1 MGLSFHCNV
10 PWPLPRLLKA
20 RGLSFAH
27 GQAPALL
34 AAWKPRGKR
43 QGLVTVECSEE
54 GQALGH
60 KRRLA
65 ERLKSTEWIP
75 QSFMRPEE
83 VEPLEKSGR
92 L

>member
-1 MGLSFHCNV
+1 MQWKLRPTEHSG
-10 PWPLPRLLKA
+10 W
-20 RGLSFAH
+20 
-27 GQAPALL
+27 Q
-34 AAWKPRGKR
+34 AAWSHRGSMAWH